1 MNKLIEINNPIGA
14 INPELTKK
22 GIEKGKQL
30 ASRFLKDKQF
40 RDKVINVASK
50 IKKGKK
56 VEKTATQLQ
65 KTATQCK
72 PKLKTDEQTG
82 IDVPI
87 TKGSKGSNTITAKEG
102 DTIKILT
109 GSDAGKT
116 AIVTSVKGE
125 NKFTITELTQ

>member
-30 ASRFLKDKQF
+30 AARFLKDKQF

-56 VEKTATQLQ
+56 VE

-109 GSDAGKT
+109 GSDAGKI